1 MSDEDTEIR
10 KLRFLA
16 GERDHLWQ
24 RMQVAGSRRELSDR
38 YQNIQ
43 GYLDAAVE
51 QMLGID
57 DDEEDGSNHPK
68 PLAP

>member
-24 RMQVAGSRRELSDR
+24 RMQTAGSRRELSER

-43 GYLDAAVE
+43 GYLDAAVD

-57 DDEEDGSNHPK
+57 EGEDEGSNPRA